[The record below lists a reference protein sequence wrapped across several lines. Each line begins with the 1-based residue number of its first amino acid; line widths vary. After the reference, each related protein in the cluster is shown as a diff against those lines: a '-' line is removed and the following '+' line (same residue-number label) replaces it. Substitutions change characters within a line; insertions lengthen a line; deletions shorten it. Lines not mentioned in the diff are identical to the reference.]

1 MAAGN
6 DGQNQLRNL
15 GTDLFPPE
23 QRRELAD
30 MLHRDVEARCRSVN
44 QQDVAAWFA
53 LRSRADWEAFR
64 DQRIDALLRSLGPLP
79 PIPEDLRAR
88 VTRTFDGNG
97 FRIENTLFES
107 RPGVPVAGNLYLP
120 ASPSAAMPAILII
133 HSHHNPRTQGELV
146 DMGMTWARQG
156 CAVLVIDQLSYGE
169 RRQHPHGPRQDYRF
183 RYINGAKLHLVGE
196 SLMGWMV
203 HDTRCALELLL
214 RRGDIDRQRVV
225 LIGAVAGGGDP
236 AAVVAALDARVTCA
250 APFNFGGPQPESP
263 YPLPEDAEKS
273 FNYMGWGYWESTRSL
288 RLSARD
294 GFLPWVI
301 VGAIAPRGLIY
312 AHEFS
317 WDRERDPVWQRLQ
330 RIYAWYGA
338 EDRLGFAHGAGLV
351 TGHPPEATHCNN
363 VGPVHRRMIYAEL
376 RKILGLS
383 PPEEYGERPPE
394 EALLCLPPGAEQPE
408 PVVLHELYA
417 RFGAAL
423 SAVARQTLA
432 QLDPQSRAARRR
444 QLWTARLGAVEPI
457 GEPTVRSQ
465 TVETHNGLPV
475 GRIVLEVESGIAV
488 PLLLL
493 RPPHA
498 AGKRTPLVVGV
509 AQAGKGWFVEKRA
522 AEIAGLL
529 EQGIALCLPDL
540 RGTGESDP
548 GEKRQRLSRTTNLSV
563 TEWMH
568 GQTLLGSRLH
578 DLRAVLAFLRTRDEL
593 DTKRVGLWGDSAA
606 PVNPPD
612 FIDPF
617 IEEEDEFHLS
627 EPLGGLLALFGA
639 LYEEGVRAV
648 IARGT
653 LAGYGAVLRDRFCYV
668 PHDILVPDP
677 LGAGDLGDVA
687 AGLAPLPISL
697 EALVDGRDCL
707 LPPGEVEE
715 LFAPALEAYRG
726 AAERFSILP
735 ECRGDLAGWFGR
747 WLA

>member
-6 DGQNQLRNL
+6 DWQNQLRNL
-15 GTDLFPPE
+15 DADLLPPE
-23 QRRELAD
+23 QRQELANT
-30 MLHRDVEARCRSVN
+30 LRRDVEARCRAVN
-44 QQDVAAWFA
+44 QQDRADWSK
-53 LRSRADWEAFR
+53 LRSRADWEEFR
-64 DQRIDALLRSLGPLP
+64 DQRIDALLLSLGPLP
-79 PIPEDLRAR
+79 PIPEDLRGQ
-88 VTRTFDGNG
+88 VMRTFDGDG

-107 RPGVPVAGNLYLP
+107 RPGVPVTANLYLP
-120 ASPSAAMPAILII
+120 TSPPPAMPAILLI

-183 RYINGAKLHLVGE
+183 RYLNGTKLHLIGE

-203 HDTRCALELLL
+203 HDTRCGLELLL
-214 RRGDIDRQRVV
+214 RRGDIDPERIV

-236 AAVVAALDARVTCA
+236 AAVTAALDPRVTCA
-250 APFNFGGPQPESP
+250 VPFNFGGPQPESP
-263 YPLPEDAEKS
+263 YPLPEDAEES

-288 RLSARD
+288 RLSACD

-317 WDRERDPVWQRLQ
+317 WDQERDPVWQRLRQ
-330 RIYAWYGA
+330 IYAWYGA

-363 VGPVHRRMIYAEL
+363 VGPVHRQMIYAEL
-376 RKILGLS
+376 QKILGLT

-394 EALLCLPPGAEQPE
+394 ESLLCLPPGAEQPE
-408 PVVLHELYA
+408 SVVLHELYA
-417 RFGAAL
+417 NFGASL
-423 SAVARQTLA
+423 STAARQN
-432 QLDPQSRAARRR
+432 LDPLDPEARTRGRR
-444 QLWTARLGAVEPI
+444 QLWSERLGAVEMAGPPVLRSLAVEMRAHLPI
-457 GEPTVRSQ
+457 E
-465 TVETHNGLPV
+465 
-475 GRIVLEVESGIAV
+475 RIVLEVEPGIIV

-493 RPPHA
+493 RPPHSA
-498 AGKRTPLVVGV
+498 EKRTPLVVGI
-509 AQAGKGWFVEKRA
+509 AQAGKGWFVDERA
-522 AEIAGLL
+522 VEIAALL

-548 GEKRQRLSRTTNLSV
+548 DEKRQRLCRATNLSV

-578 DLRAVLAFLRTRDEL
+578 DLRAVLAYLRTREEL
-593 DTKRVGLWGDSAA
+593 DMERVGLWGDSAA

-612 FIDPF
+612 FADPF

-627 EPLGGLLALFGA
+627 EPLGGLLALFGP
-639 LYEEGVRAV
+639 LYEQGIRAV
-648 IARGT
+648 LARGT
-653 LAGYGAVLRDRFCYV
+653 IAGYGAVLRERFCYI
-668 PHDILVPDP
+668 PHDTLIPDP
-677 LGAGDLGDVA
+677 LGAGDLGDLA
-687 AGLAPLPISL
+687 AGLAPLPLSL

-707 LPPGEVEE
+707 LPPAEVEA
-715 LFAPALEAYRG
+715 LFAPTLEAYRDSADG
-726 AAERFSILP
+726 FSILP
-735 ECRGDLAGWFGR
+735 KRRDDLVGWFGR
-747 WLA
+747 WLG